1 MVFRR
6 RVTHRMSS
14 ATCAS
19 PYTLTFWAEVFR
31 TAEQPPQHPASAAA
45 AAHDRRWPVKA
56 FRLHPRALPTPRRRA
71 HAPRLANTS
80 AQTGSARSAIAAQAI
95 WERETRRM
103 SSCLRRA
110 QYAAYATNVNAEL
123 PAQQTQATDPPVSSR
138 PHGVIRR
145 ERVCSSLISPVPK
158 PRFTQGLVLKWR
170 CRPARRYGIL
180 AAQLDAKGP
189 FRVHV
194 TRDCSAT
201 SSSNLDAETGTI
213 PVLGVGSPFLKT
225 QGRTESGAEGVTP
238 GAVVTQNS
246 RDDGT
251 R

>member
-19 PYTLTFWAEVFR
+19 PYTLTYWAEVYR
-31 TAEQPPQHPASAAA
+31 TAEQPPQHPASAAGVS
-45 AAHDRRWPVKA
+45 HDRRQPVKA

-71 HAPRLANTS
+71 HAPRLASTS
-80 AQTGSARSAIAAQAI
+80 AKAGCARSAIAAQAI
-95 WERETRRM
+95 WERDTRRM

-145 ERVCSSLISPVPK
+145 ERVCSSPVPPVPR
-158 PRFTQGLVLKWR
+158 PRFTHGLVLKRRW
-170 CRPARRYGIL
+170 RPARRYGIL
-180 AAQLDAKGP
+180 ATQLVEKGP
-189 FRVHV
+189 
-194 TRDCSAT
+194 
-201 SSSNLDAETGTI
+201 I
-213 PVLGVGSPFLKT
+213 PVLGVGSPFLET

-238 GAVVTQNS
+238 GGAVTQNS
-246 RDDGT
+246 REDGA